1 MAAISRRVGRPG
13 QGTPDVSGS
22 SFLLQAGEVIVETH
36 VQTAERPSISR
47 AIESDLEGYL
57 DAIAGATGIFREAVD
72 AYLNTGPDGGCWRQ
86 ARSIAEHMRTLDDMQ
101 QRLETG
107 VRPQSTLGELVGEM
121 IDPLT
126 GVGRLLKDMKRQVTG
141 FAIESGFTSGPG
153 RCVPEYLVEGVQEL
167 ADDVCAAVD
176 ALVESY
182 RPSMLWWEQPSSDA
196 ETRGVAWYEGQAD
209 RLSMQLLKKIFG
221 DDTLDLKMQL
231 SLAQLVEEID
241 RVADQAESIDQAL
254 RASRAVGRS
263 TAASRDS
270 H

>member
-1 MAAISRRVGRPG
+1 MAGISSKVDSPG
-13 QGTPDVSGS
+13 QDASGASGS
-22 SFLLQAGEVIVETH
+22 SVLLQAGEVIVETH
-36 VQTAERPSISR
+36 VQTTERPFISR
-47 AIESDLEGYL
+47 AIEGDLEGYL
-57 DAIAGATGIFREAVD
+57 DAIAGATSIFREAVD
-72 AYLNTGPDGGCWRQ
+72 AYLHTGPDGNCWRQ
-86 ARSIAEHMRTLDDMQ
+86 ARCIAEHMRTLDDMQ

-107 VRPQSTLGELVGEM
+107 VRPQSTLSDLVAEM

-141 FAIESGFTSGPG
+141 FAIESGFSAGTG

-182 RPSMLWWEQPSSDA
+182 RPSMLWEQPSQVS
-196 ETRGVAWYEGQAD
+196 ETQGVAWYESQAD

-221 DDTLDLKMQL
+221 DETLELKMQL

-241 RVADQAESIDQAL
+241 RVADQAESIDKAL
-254 RASRAVGRS
+254 RASRAVALP
-263 TAASRDS
+263 TAGSRDS